1 MQMNR
6 HHQEPCCR
14 CCCGGG
20 GEVEAVG
27 EGKEEGG
34 FETGTVDGAAAAAA
48 TWASL
53 RGGACAAGALA
64 GAFEALQRSCRVFRS
79 AERGRDGKRGEGSAT
94 SSLKETKNHA
104 QLPKCFIF
112 LVFSFSLFRT
122 APPPPPRRPTLPRPL
137 VLAADLM
144 HLVRGSRGGCIRR
157 GRGGAALRL
166 RRHFRQL
173 RGFRGS

>member
-104 QLPKCFIF
+104 QLPKWFIF

-122 APPPPPRRPTLPRPL
+122 APPPPLGAPPYPSHLCLLP
-137 VLAADLM
+137 
-144 HLVRGSRGGCIRR
+144 I
-157 GRGGAALRL
+157 
-166 RRHFRQL
+166 
-173 RGFRGS
+173 